1 MLNRRHIR
9 LKIMQ
14 LIYALKISDFNYDSS
29 TEKQLFKSLEDI
41 YDLYLIL
48 ISILIEIQIKA
59 ESYLKLTQQKHLA
72 TSDDKNPSK
81 KFINNRIILQLRS
94 NKLIQG
100 ELKKRKL
107 NVWKL
112 DNEYVDVIFNDL
124 IKSDM
129 YLDYLSSSI
138 DDFNSDKMFV
148 VSFFKKIVVPNE
160 KLYNYLEDKN
170 ITWGDDFPVVNT
182 SIVKMLNK
190 SNLDSPDSYFI
201 PTLFKDLD
209 DKKFASELLKLTI
222 DNYKQYNEEIS
233 NKTSNWDPE
242 RIANIDYVI
251 LNLAICEF
259 LNFPTIPVKVTINE
273 YIELSK
279 EYSTP
284 KSNVF
289 VNGILDAIVKDYSK
303 NSLIIK
309 EGRGLIE

>member
-1 MLNRRHIR
+1 
-9 LKIMQ
+9 MQ
-14 LIYALKISDFNYDSS
+14 LIYALKICDFNYDGD
-29 TEKQLFKSLEDI
+29 TNKQLFKSLEDI

-48 ISILIEIQIKA
+48 ISLIIEVQIKA
-59 ESYLKLTQQKHLA
+59 ESHLKISQNKHLA
-72 TSDDKNPSK
+72 TSDDINPSK
-81 KFINNRIILQLRS
+81 KFINNRIVLNLRS

-107 NVWKL
+107 DIWKL

-124 IKSDM
+124 IKSDL
-129 YLDYLSSSI
+129 YSDYLSSSL
-138 DDFNSDKMFV
+138 DDFNSDKVFCI
-148 VSFFKKIVVPNE
+148 SFFKKVVVTNE

-170 ITWGDDFPVVNT
+170 ITWSDDFPVVNT

-190 SNLDSPDSYFI
+190 SNSDSAASYFI
-201 PTLFKDLD
+201 PTLFKDVD
-209 DKKFASELLKLTI
+209 DKKFATDLLKLTTE
-222 DNYKQYNEEIS
+222 NYKSYNEEIS
-233 NKTSNWDPE
+233 KKTSNWDPD

-251 LNLAICEF
+251 LNLAISEF

-303 NSLIIK
+303 RSLIIK
-309 EGRGLIE
+309 EGRGLVE

>member
-14 LIYALKISDFNYDSS
+14 LIYALKISNFNCDSS

-41 YDLYLIL
+41 YDLYLVL

-59 ESYLKLTQQKHLA
+59 ESYLKLAQQKHLA

-81 KFINNRIILQLRS
+81 KFISNRIILQLRS

-124 IKSDM
+124 IKSDI
-129 YLDYLSSSI
+129 YLDYLSSSS
-138 DDFNSDKMFV
+138 DDFNSDKIFV

-170 ITWGDDFPVVNT
+170 ITWSDDFPVVNT

-209 DKKFASELLKLTI
+209 DKKFASKLLKLTI

-259 LNFPTIPVKVTINE
+259 LNFPTIPIKVTINE

-309 EGRGLIE
+309 KGRGLIE

>member
-14 LIYALKISDFNYDSS
+14 LIYALKISDFDYNST

-48 ISILIEIQIKA
+48 ISIIIEVQIKA
-59 ESYLKLTQQKHLA
+59 ESYLKIAQQKHLA
-72 TSDDKNPSK
+72 TTDDKNPSK
-81 KFINNRIILQLRS
+81 KFINNRTILQIRS

-112 DNEYVDVIFNDL
+112 DNEYVDVIFDNL
-124 IKSDM
+124 IKSEL
-129 YLDYLSSSI
+129 YLDYLSSCS
-138 DDFNSDKMFV
+138 DDFISDKIFV
-148 VSFFKKIVVPNE
+148 VSFFKKIIATNE

-170 ITWGDDFPVVNT
+170 ITWSDDFPVVNT

-190 SNLDSPDSYFI
+190 SNMDSPDSYFI
-201 PTLFKDLD
+201 PALFKDPD

-222 DNYKQYNEEIS
+222 DNYSEYNEEIS
-233 NKTSNWDPE
+233 KKTSNWDPE

-251 LNLAICEF
+251 LNLAISEF

-289 VNGILDAIVKDYSK
+289 VNGVLDAIVKDYPK

>member
-14 LIYALKISDFNYDSS
+14 LIYALKISDYSYDSS

-48 ISILIEIQIKA
+48 ISIIVEVQIKA
-59 ESYLKLTQQKHLA
+59 ESYLKIAQQKHLA

-81 KFINNRIILQLRS
+81 KFINNRTILQIRS

-124 IKSDM
+124 IKSDV
-129 YLDYLSSSI
+129 YIDYLSSSS
-138 DDFNSDKMFV
+138 DDFISDKNFV
-148 VSFFKKIVVPNE
+148 VTLFKKVIATNE

-170 ITWGDDFPVVNT
+170 ITWSDDFPVVNT

-190 SNLDSPDSYFI
+190 SNKDLPDSYFI
-201 PTLFKDLD
+201 PTLFKDPE
-209 DKKFASELLKLTI
+209 DKKFASDLLNLTL
-222 DNYKQYNEEIS
+222 DNYKKYNEEIS
-233 NKTSNWDPE
+233 KKTSNWDPE

-251 LNLAICEF
+251 LNLAISEF